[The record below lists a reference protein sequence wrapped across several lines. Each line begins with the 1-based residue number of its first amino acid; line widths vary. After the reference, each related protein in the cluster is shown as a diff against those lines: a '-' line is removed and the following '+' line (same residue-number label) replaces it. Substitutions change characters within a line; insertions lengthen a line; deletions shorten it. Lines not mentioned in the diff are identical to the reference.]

1 MKEWDEDEMS
11 PDELENDENL
21 NVEPIDESTATPSEK
36 YEKLLGED
44 SKKYK
49 LS

>member
-21 NVEPIDESTATPSEK
+21 NVEPIDGNRKTCHM
-36 YEKLLGED
+36 
-44 SKKYK
+44 
-49 LS
+49 